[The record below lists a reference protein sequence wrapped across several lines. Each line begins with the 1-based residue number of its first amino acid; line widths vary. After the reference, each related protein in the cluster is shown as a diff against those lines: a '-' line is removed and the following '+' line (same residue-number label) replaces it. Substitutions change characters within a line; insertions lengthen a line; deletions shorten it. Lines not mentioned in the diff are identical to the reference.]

1 MFAVKSQALALIFG
15 IAMHHSIAGVYD
27 SSRQVTLDGVIREFR
42 FVNPHPFVI
51 VDAKDEIWKL
61 ELDNLRELA
70 SVGMTKD
77 TLKAGD
83 RIVVN
88 GSPAREK
95 SDRTLYVQ
103 RLDRPIDGFRLE
115 QVGNSP
121 RINSKSR

>member
-1 MFAVKSQALALIFG
+1 MFAVKSHALALIFG
-15 IAMHHSIAGVYD
+15 IVMHHSIAGVYD

-61 ELDNLRELA
+61 ELDNLRELTG
-70 SVGMTKD
+70 VGMTKD
-77 TLKAGD
+77 TLKPGD
-83 RIVVN
+83 RIVVS

-95 SDRTLYVQ
+95 SDQTLYVQ

-121 RINSKSR
+121 RINFKSR